1 MTPVDLVLLHA
12 PSVYDFREKA
22 ILYGPVADLIP
33 SSSMFEMYPIVLQVK
48 GGGLGGIFG
57 QADSV
62 YRTKRGAE
70 KTLFQ
75 LTIVLVV
82 LFIVISIVALRVGR

>member
-1 MTPVDLVLLHA
+1 MQTYL
-12 PSVYDFREKA
+12 SVA
-22 ILYGPVADLIP
+22 Q
-33 SSSMFEMYPIVLQVK
+33 IVLSIALILAVLFQVR

-57 QADSV
+57 QPSTV
-62 YRTKRGAE
+62 FRTKRGVE

-82 LFIVISIVALRVGR
+82 LFIIVSIMTLKVS